1 LNRQV
6 VDSINNNYSYN
17 MLPILYRDEVY
28 SIISDYPGGNHYSS
42 IASNAWPLRM
52 ADCLDYLLCGDY
64 INSAWN
70 DKLSGVLY
78 WLPNSSR
85 LLENS
90 IV

>member
-6 VDSINNNYSYN
+6 VDSINNDYSYN

-28 SIISDYPGGNHYSS
+28 SKISSYPGGEHYDHNTSP
-42 IASNAWPLRM
+42 WPLRM

-64 INSAWN
+64 INYEWT